1 MRPALICAACV
12 MAGLLAGGPLPC
24 HAAETVWLDEL
35 DVSVS
40 TCGWRSTQRRKSV
53 DGRPL
58 SLRGKRYERGI
69 GTHSPGVFAI
79 ELAGGTRRFT
89 AAIGIDDET
98 NGGGT
103 AEFKIVGDGKV
114 LWESGVVRG
123 RDPVRPVDVDLTGVR
138 RLELVVTVAGDGYGH
153 DHTDWADAKFEV
165 VGARPKAHKPPE
177 PTAYEKMQQHL
188 AGFRG
193 RSRGY
198 KDQVFHPASL
208 IADSDRDATDV
219 AIRRTEALLA
229 KLKTLPGVRD
239 LSAEMAAL
247 ARIQAENAK
256 ADPKDE
262 KARKLLHGRVAALRR
277 KIAFANPLLDLDRIL
292 FIKKHFYPPSEGEG
306 NHMCDQYFGFMAIAG
321 GGLFV
326 LEHPFGDKPVAR
338 DILAGSVCENGRFKG
353 KRLDTGGFLSP
364 ELSYDGKTILFAWTE
379 GERTKYRWTEHSTYH
394 IFSVG
399 ADGSRLRQLT
409 DGKWN
414 DFDPHPLPN
423 GRLVFMSERR
433 GGYGR
438 CHGRPVPVYTLHTM
452 NADGSDITCISFHES
467 NEWHPTVNHDGMIV
481 YSRWDYVDRGFN
493 QAHHP
498 WITTP
503 DGRDARAIHGNF
515 APHHHGRPQMELD
528 VRAIPGSRKYI
539 ATAAGH
545 HGQAYGSLVILDPEA
560 HDDDVMGPVKRL
572 TPEIKFPESD
582 GGRHVYATA
591 WPLSEDF
598 HLCVYDPNAT
608 AQRGTRNRFGI
619 YLVDAFG
626 NKELLYRDD
635 AISCLSPIPLRPRP
649 VPPRLPHGTLVGR
662 PGETLVG
669 RPGAAV
675 PPADLPDLAPVGVAN
690 VYDGLTPWPAGTR
703 IAALRIV
710 QLLPKTTPPANNP
723 RIGHGDQKG
732 ARAILGTVPVEPDG
746 SAHFL
751 LPVGKPV
758 YFQALDEQG
767 LAVQSMRS
775 DTYVQPGETLV
786 CQGCHDPRSTRRSLG
801 DTAAALQRPPS
812 RIRPD
817 VDGSK
822 PFSYPRLVQPV
833 LDRHCADCHAKN
845 AGKPKAIDLRAGDW
859 TKNPNRWYTSYA
871 NLRPYAF
878 FFDGAAW
885 NQPRTIAG
893 KFGARASKLHA
904 LLRKGHY
911 DVKLSKAD
919 LHRLTLWLDANSD
932 FFGSYE
938 STDAQSRGEI
948 VQPTLE

>member
-1 MRPALICAACV
+1 MRRALVCAIFAV
-12 MAGLLAGGPLPC
+12 AGLLGGGPLPC
-24 HAAETVWLDEL
+24 HGAETVWLDEL

-79 ELAGGTRRFT
+79 DLAGGTKRFT

-103 AEFKIVGDGKV
+103 AEFKIVGDGKL

-123 RDPVRPVDVDLTGVR
+123 RDPVKPVDVDLTGVK
-138 RLELVVTVAGDGYGH
+138 RLQLVVTVAGDGFGH

-177 PTAYEKMQQHL
+177 PTVYEKMQQIF
-188 AGFRG
+188 AETRN

-198 KDQVFHPASL
+198 ADQVFNSASL
-208 IADSDRDATDV
+208 VLESDRDVTDV
-219 AIRRTEALLA
+219 VVRRTAALLA
-229 KLKTLPGVRD
+229 KIKTLKGVRD
-239 LSAEMAAL
+239 LAGEAAAL
-247 ARIQAENAK
+247 AAIQADNAK
-256 ADPKDE
+256 ADLKDQD
-262 KARKLLHGRVAALRR
+262 ARLALHDRTAALRR
-277 KIAFANPLLDLDRIL
+277 KIALANPLLDFDRIV
-292 FIKKHFYPPSEGEG
+292 FVKKHCYPPSEGEG
-306 NHMCDQYFGFMAIAG
+306 NHMCDQYFGFMAMEG

-326 LEHPFGDKPVAR
+326 LDDPFGDKPVAR
-338 DILAGSVCENGRFKG
+338 DILAESVCENGRFKG
-353 KRLDTGGFLSP
+353 KKLDTGGFLSP

-394 IFSVG
+394 IFQVNV
-399 ADGSRLRQLT
+399 DGTGLRQLT
-409 DGKWN
+409 DGVWD
-414 DFDPHPLPN
+414 DFDPCWLPN
-423 GRLVFMSERR
+423 GRIVFMSERR

-467 NEWHPTVNHDGMIV
+467 NEWHPSVSHDGMIV

-503 DGRDARAIHGNF
+503 DGRDARAIQGNF

-528 VRAIPGSRKYI
+528 VRAIPGSRKYV

-545 HGQAYGSLVILDPEA
+545 HGQAYGSLIIIDPEA
-560 HDDDVMGPVKRL
+560 HDDDLMGPVKRL

-582 GGRHVYATA
+582 GGRHVYGTA

-649 VPPRLPHGTLVGR
+649 VPPVLPHVS
-662 PGETLVG
+662 LVG
-669 RPGAAV
+669 RPGAAG
-675 PPADLPDLAPVGVAN
+675 PPANVPDLSRVGVVN

-758 YFQALDEQG
+758 YFQALDADG

-775 DTYVQPGETLV
+775 DTYAQPGETLL

-801 DTAAALQRPPS
+801 NTAAALQRPPS
-812 RIRPD
+812 RIQPD

-822 PFSYPRLVQPV
+822 PFSFPRLVQPV
-833 LDRHCADCHAKN
+833 LDRHCADCHTQN

-859 TKNPNRWYTSYA
+859 QKNPNRWYTSYI

-878 FFDGAAW
+878 FLDNAVWTA
-885 NQPRTIAG
+885 PRTIAG
-893 KFGARASKLHA
+893 QFGARVSKLYA
-904 LLRKGHY
+904 LLRAGHY
-911 DVKLSKAD
+911 DVKLPPAD

-938 STDAQSRGEI
+938 RTDAQSRGEI